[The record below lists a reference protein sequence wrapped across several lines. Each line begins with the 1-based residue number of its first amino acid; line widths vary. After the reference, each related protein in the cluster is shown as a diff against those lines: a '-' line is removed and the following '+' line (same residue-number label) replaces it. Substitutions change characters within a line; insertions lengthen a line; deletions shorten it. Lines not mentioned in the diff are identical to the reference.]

1 MKPEFS
7 IEQIRDF
14 VNKEYTSVSA
24 RFAKSMLQHYDEVN
38 NIEIKRDRN
47 SSQQHFNSEIE
58 AIEWVRSHTPF
69 LIRARK
75 KGCDKLVRSFT
86 GNYAFDMVTKNIGQH
101 LFKISQD
108 NV

>member
-1 MKPEFS
+1 MGADNTYGETNFNPDNADRS
-7 IEQIRDF
+7 D
-14 VNKEYTSVSA
+14 
-24 RFAKSMLQHYDEVN
+24 
-38 NIEIKRDRN
+38 IKREIN